1 MSEQRYYLQMGKVAF
16 VALMTSS
23 LLILTGCTDSS
34 TKACEVAVNT
44 RIEYQGLSKELH
56 SKYLKLIEST
66 YSDGESTFEDEERI
80 LSLYGKHLEAKKDSN
95 AVIIN
100 NQSCFSPKQVVE
112 AQKIF
117 EETKFFLDNSW
128 TNALIPS
135 Q

>member
-1 MSEQRYYLQMGKVAF
+1 MGKVAF

-66 YSDGESTFEDEERI
+66 YADGESTLEDEERI
-80 LSLYGKHLEAKKDSN
+80 FSLYSEHLEAKKDSN

-100 NQSCFSPKQVVE
+100 NQACFSPKQVVE

-117 EETKFFLDNSW
+117 EETKFFLDNS
-128 TNALIPS
+128 
-135 Q
+135 